1 MRSLEARFRRCQ
13 KKHQEVGDFV
23 NLGRAVKDQKFSEQ
37 TIRRFFNKLIEKDDY
52 SSGDKQQLIKHLIGL
67 TTPEDDKNK
76 G

>member
-1 MRSLEARFRRCQ
+1 
-13 KKHQEVGDFV
+13 V